1 MKLGKKTKR
10 PTRKDFSEEDAAL
23 EEEVEV
29 LTRRQPARL
38 PAPVKRRRSL
48 SVPDEESPDP
58 NEEGDRVSHGTDE
71 HGVRLLPGVSK
82 TTLRRLNT
90 MFGQRSDAII
100 DLLETSDT
108 DGAAVLITRTLIQTL
123 VDVMPVVE
131 RGVRKSKGTR
141 GVMPLN
147 QVISQIRELLHDV
160 QAYKDRDML
169 GQSLV
174 DKFLRPAFLDIA
186 MNMSNLMVE
195 LDASARS
202 KMSPK
207 DYDKYHDQAE
217 NLKSS
222 LADFMRRQYEEL
234 AKSIKSSL

>member
-1 MKLGKKTKR
+1 MQLGKSKTKR
-10 PTRKDFSEEDAAL
+10 LTRKNREEIEDL
-23 EEEVEV
+23 EVEEEVEV
-29 LTRRQPARL
+29 LTKSSSRTKAL
-38 PAPVKRRRSL
+38 PAPKKRLPPAVVS
-48 SVPDEESPDP
+48 EEND
-58 NEEGDRVSHGTDE
+58 NDGVGEGTDA

-82 TTLRRLNT
+82 ATLRRLNT

-108 DGAAVLITRTLIQTL
+108 DGAAALITRTLIQTL

-174 DKFLRPAFLDIA
+174 DKYLRPAFLDIA

-202 KMSPK
+202 KMTAK

-217 NLKSS
+217 SLKSS
-222 LADFMRRQYEEL
+222 LADYMRRQYEEL
-234 AKSIKSSL
+234 AKSIKASL